1 MAEYKDIYQDV
12 YRKRLES
19 RKSVL
24 KEQALNDPLTGLYN
38 RRGFMLLATKL
49 LNFAQRE
56 RFPTSAMMMDIDF
69 FKRINDQYG
78 HEGGD
83 LVLKEISRLLNPEK
97 EDTLVRK
104 SDLIGRWG
112 GEEIVFFLPNTDLDG
127 AQKVAE
133 KIKDQMAKTQVK
145 IHDKEKASFTVSIG
159 VVQIGEKEPLEVL
172 IGRADTAMYQAKAK
186 GRNRVEVF
194 TEGNS

>member
-24 KEQALNDPLTGLYN
+24 KEQVLNDPLTGLYN

-145 IHDKEKASFTVSIG
+145 IHDKEKASFTVTLVWCKSAR
-159 VVQIGEKEPLEVL
+159 KNLW
-172 IGRADTAMYQAKAK
+172 RY
-186 GRNRVEVF
+186 
-194 TEGNS
+194 